1 MPTARSGHAAAV
13 VRGCLYVFGGEGNTA
28 SPSGT
33 FPQNEA
39 YDPRNDTWQVMPAM
53 PIPRHGIGAAVL
65 GERILVPGGAT
76 VQGFGVT
83 PAHQAY
89 TPPREKS
96 CL

>member
-1 MPTARSGHAAAV
+1 
-13 VRGCLYVFGGEGNTA
+13 
-28 SPSGT
+28 
-33 FPQNEA
+33 
-39 YDPRNDTWQVMPAM
+39 
-53 PIPRHGIGAAVL
+53 VL